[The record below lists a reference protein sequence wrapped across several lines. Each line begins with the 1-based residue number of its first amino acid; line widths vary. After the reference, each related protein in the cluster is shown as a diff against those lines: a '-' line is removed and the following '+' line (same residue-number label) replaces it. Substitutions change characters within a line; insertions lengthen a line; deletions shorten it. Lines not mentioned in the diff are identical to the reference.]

1 MLDQELKAHIAR
13 LEKSSPASI
22 DDLALV
28 TPDRP
33 RKRLVCKP
41 ASVLEFWSAQPL
53 EGSFPT
59 FGGQAYFRI
68 RRYCSAALARW
79 RACGS
84 VIG

>member
-1 MLDQELKAHIAR
+1 MMGR
-13 LEKSSPASI
+13 LPSDVPLT
-22 DDLALV
+22 DDKVRTNALL
-28 TPDRP
+28 PNRP

-41 ASVLEFWSAQPL
+41 ASGLEFWSAQPL

-84 VIG
+84 VIE